1 VTKKHLPPAHHS
13 IEDLPEVLQT
23 LFTTTANQLALD
35 TKFIKRK
42 RTLTGSSFA
51 QSLVLGW
58 LNRPAATLSDLA
70 QCTARCQTPIAPQS
84 LSQRFTQE
92 GVDFMRQLLEKA
104 VRNILS
110 THCPH
115 PSVYAQFS
123 AVILTDSTVINLPA
137 YWQDRYPGC
146 GNQTGSSAGLKIQV
160 SWDCKHGSLLG
171 IELHAARDHD
181 RTSSL
186 AYDTPSGAL
195 VLRDLGYF
203 KLSAFSE
210 GSAKGSSFI
219 SRIPVGSVFFDE
231 HGLKLNE
238 SALLIDGLDR
248 LVWLGKA
255 RVPARLVVL
264 RLPEE
269 VRELRL
275 QRLKSEAKR
284 RGQALS
290 AKALLLAAWDIRVTN
305 VSEECLSS
313 GAVFALFRMRWQVE
327 LLFKLWK
334 SVNLV
339 DESRSAQPHR
349 VLSEI
354 FAKLLGCVVQHW
366 CILACAWQLRA
377 RSLVRVARAVQA
389 EVMML
394 FYALGSVEALRVWVS
409 RLAAV
414 TVTGCEVQRRRK
426 KPSTFQMLEELT
438 CLN

>member
-1 VTKKHLPPAHHS
+1 VTKKLLPPAHHS
-13 IEDLPEVLQT
+13 IEDLPEILQT
-23 LFTTTANQLALD
+23 LFTTTANQLALE

-42 RTLTGSSFA
+42 RTLSGSSFA
-51 QSLVLGW
+51 QTLVLGW

-70 QCTARCQTPIAPQS
+70 QCTARCRTPVKPQS
-84 LSQRFTQE
+84 LNQRFTQSS
-92 GVDFMRQLLEKA
+92 VDFMRQLLQKA
-104 VRNILS
+104 VCNILS
-110 THCPH
+110 THCSD
-115 PSVYAQFS
+115 PSVYSQFS
-123 AVILTDSTVINLPA
+123 AVILTDSTIINLPA
-137 YWQDRYPGC
+137 HWQDLYPGC
-146 GNQTGSSAGLKIQV
+146 GNQAGSSAGLKVQV
-160 SWDCKHGSLLG
+160 SWDCKHGALLG
-171 IELHAARDHD
+171 IELQAARDHD

-203 KLSAFSE
+203 KLSALRE
-210 GSAKGSSFI
+210 GTAKGSSFI
-219 SRIPVGSVFFDE
+219 SRIPVGSVFFADD
-231 HGLKLNE
+231 GAKLTQAE
-238 SALLIDGLDR
+238 LLIDGLDR
-248 LVWLGKA
+248 SVWLGEA
-255 RVPARLVVL
+255 RVPARLLVL

-284 RGQALS
+284 RGQPLS

-305 VSEECLSS
+305 ISEERLSGS
-313 GAVFALFRMRWQVE
+313 AVFALFRTRWQVE

-339 DESRSAQPHR
+339 DESRSTQPYR

-354 FAKLLGCVVQHW
+354 FGKLLGCVVQHW

-389 EVMML
+389 EVMAL
-394 FYALGSVEALRVWVS
+394 FYALGSIEELRVWVS

-414 TVTGCEVQRRRK
+414 MVTGCEVQRRCG
-426 KPSTFQMLEELT
+426 KPSAFQVLSSI
-438 CLN
+438 NP

>member
-1 VTKKHLPPAHHS
+1 MTKKPVPPAHHS
-13 IEDLPEVLQT
+13 IEDLPEILQT

-42 RTLTGSSFA
+42 RKLTGSSFA

-70 QCTARCQTPIAPQS
+70 QCTARCRTPVKPQS

-92 GVDFMRQLLEKA
+92 SVDFMRQLLEKA
-104 VRNILS
+104 VQNILK
-110 THCPH
+110 THSPTL
-115 PSVYAQFS
+115 SVYSQFS

-137 YWQDRYPGC
+137 HWQDLYPGC
-146 GNQTGSSAGLKIQV
+146 GNQTGSSAGLKVQV

-171 IELHAARDHD
+171 IELQAARVHD
-181 RTSSL
+181 RTSNL

-203 KLSAFSE
+203 KLSALNTQH
-210 GSAKGSSFI
+210 SSFI
-219 SRIPVGSVFFDE
+219 SRIPVGSVFFDVNGTQLTE
-231 HGLKLNE
+231 TD
-238 SALLIDGLDR
+238 LLMDGLDQP
-248 LVWLGKA
+248 VQLGKA
-255 RVPARLVVL
+255 RVAARLLVL
-264 RLPEE
+264 RLPDQ

-275 QRLKSEAKR
+275 ERLRCEAKR
-284 RGQALS
+284 RGQTLS

-305 VSEECLSS
+305 ISQERLSS
-313 GAVFALFRMRWQVE
+313 NAVFALFRMRWQIE

-339 DESRSAQPHR
+339 DESRSAQPYR

-354 FAKLLGCVVQHW
+354 FGKLLGCVVQHW

-389 EVMML
+389 QVMLL
-394 FYALGSVEALRVWVS
+394 FYALGSVEELRVWVE
-409 RLAAV
+409 RLACV
-414 TVTGCEVQRRRK
+414 TVTGCEVQRRRR
-426 KPSTFQMLEELT
+426 KPSAFQVLDSI
-438 CLN
+438 NP

>member
-1 VTKKHLPPAHHS
+1 MTKKPVPPAHHS
-13 IEDLPEVLQT
+13 IEDLPEILQT

-42 RTLTGSSFA
+42 RKLTGSSFA
-51 QSLVLGW
+51 QTLVLGW

-70 QCTARCQTPIAPQS
+70 QCTARCRTPVKPQS

-92 GVDFMRQLLEKA
+92 SVDFMRQLLEKA
-104 VRNILS
+104 VQNILK
-110 THCPH
+110 THSPTLNVL
-115 PSVYAQFS
+115 SQFS

-137 YWQDRYPGC
+137 HWQDLYPGC
-146 GNQTGSSAGLKIQV
+146 GNQTGSSAGLKVQV

-171 IELHAARDHD
+171 IELQAARVHD
-181 RTSSL
+181 RTSNL

-203 KLSAFSE
+203 KLSALNTQH
-210 GSAKGSSFI
+210 SSFI
-219 SRIPVGSVFFDE
+219 SRIPVGSVFFDVNGTQLTE
-231 HGLKLNE
+231 TD
-238 SALLIDGLDR
+238 LLMDGLDQP
-248 LVWLGKA
+248 VQLGKA
-255 RVPARLVVL
+255 RVAARLLVL
-264 RLPEE
+264 RLPDQ

-275 QRLKSEAKR
+275 ERLRCEAKR
-284 RGQALS
+284 RGQTLS

-305 VSEECLSS
+305 ISQERLSS
-313 GAVFALFRMRWQVE
+313 NAVFALFRMRWQIE

-339 DESRSAQPHR
+339 DESRSAQPYR

-354 FAKLLGCVVQHW
+354 FGKLLGCVVQHW

-389 EVMML
+389 QVMLL
-394 FYALGSVEALRVWVS
+394 FYALGSVEELRVWVE
-409 RLAAV
+409 RLACV
-414 TVTGCEVQRRRK
+414 TVTGCEVQRRRR
-426 KPSTFQMLEELT
+426 KPSAFQVLDSI
-438 CLN
+438 NP

>member
-1 VTKKHLPPAHHS
+1 MTKKHLPPTHHS
-13 IEDLPEVLQT
+13 IEDLPEILQT

-42 RTLTGSSFA
+42 RALTGSSFA
-51 QSLVLGW
+51 QTLVLGW

-70 QCTARCQTPIAPQS
+70 QCTARCRTPIKPQS
-84 LSQRFTQE
+84 LNQRFTQE
-92 GVDFMRQLLEKA
+92 SVDFMRQLLEKA
-104 VRNILS
+104 VRSIVS
-110 THCPH
+110 THAPN
-115 PSVYAQFS
+115 PSVYAPFS

-137 YWQDRYPGC
+137 HWQDRYPGC
-146 GNQTGSSAGLKIQV
+146 GNQTGSSAGLKVQV

-203 KLSAFSE
+203 KLSALSE
-210 GSAKGSSFI
+210 ASSNNSSFI
-219 SRIPVGSVFFDE
+219 SRTPVGSVFFDVD
-231 HGLKLNE
+231 GTKLTQTE
-238 SALLIDGLDR
+238 LLIDGSDR
-248 LVWLGKA
+248 MVWLGKA

-275 QRLKSEAKR
+275 ERLRCEAKR

-305 VSEECLSS
+305 VSEERLTSS
-313 GAVFALFRMRWQVE
+313 AVFALFRMRWQIE

-339 DESRSAQPHR
+339 DESRSVQPHR

-354 FAKLLGCVVQHW
+354 FGKLLGCVVQHW
-366 CILACAWQLRA
+366 CILACAWQLKA

-394 FYALGSVEALRVWVS
+394 FYALESVEALRVWVS
-409 RLAAV
+409 RLASV
-414 TVTGCEVQRRRK
+414 TVTGCEVQRRRG
-426 KPSTFQMLEELT
+426 KPSAFQVLSGISP
-438 CLN
+438 